1 MRHHHVCLTE
11 LKKTTKNFVKVA
23 DLPAKKFKKKRI
35 KEQQVHNK
43 FYCILGVKATGTF
56 KMFKVA
62 SGEQRMG
69 KAYFL
74 EVLQVRKQRDLCED
88 TECLAHHIHP

>member
-1 MRHHHVCLTE
+1 
-11 LKKTTKNFVKVA
+11 
-23 DLPAKKFKKKRI
+23 
-35 KEQQVHNK
+35 
-43 FYCILGVKATGTF
+43 
-56 KMFKVA
+56 MFKVA

-88 TECLAHHIHP
+88 TECLAHHIHPWAKEMKVWMEW